1 MSPYNLILKTIKV
14 QFNKNNP
21 TIFII
26 VGQIQLCNLS
36 LCFASIRITGQ
47 NHISVHNLLFILF
60 ILAVLDIL

>member
-21 TIFII
+21 TIFIT
-26 VGQIQLCNLS
+26 VGQIQLCNLF

-47 NHISVHNLLFILF
+47 NSI
-60 ILAVLDIL
+60 